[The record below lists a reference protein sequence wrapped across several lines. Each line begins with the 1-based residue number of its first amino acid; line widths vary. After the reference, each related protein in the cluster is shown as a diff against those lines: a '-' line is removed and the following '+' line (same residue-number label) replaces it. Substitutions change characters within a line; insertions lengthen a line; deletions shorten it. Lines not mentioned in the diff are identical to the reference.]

1 MLYACGNT
9 LVVDTDDVAKYVNY
23 ERGQAVKCVVLD
35 GTVFHK
41 AGLITG
47 GVSGA
52 RGSGKRWEEKEV
64 LGLKGRRDELI
75 RELKDIQSE
84 RRGNGAGILEGLR
97 DSLGRVQTEL
107 GECRSDLKKIESR
120 IASLDTEIAHIDARI
135 DALEPQAEAALQV
148 VNKHQAEIE
157 EVRVEI
163 REVQDEVFEPFCEAY
178 EFENVREYE
187 ARRFRHDAQEMEG
200 RAAFNTQKAKLSSL

>member
-9 LVVDTDDVAKYVNY
+9 LITDTSEVAKYVNY

-47 GVSGA
+47 GSSGSG

-75 RELKDIQSE
+75 KELKDIQSE
-84 RRGNGAGILEGLR
+84 RRGNGAGILECLR
-97 DSLGRVQTEL
+97 DDYSKIRAEL
-107 GECRSDLKKIESR
+107 GDCRLDL
-120 IASLDTEIAHIDARI
+120 
-135 DALEPQAEAALQV
+135 V
-148 VNKHQAEIE
+148 
-157 EVRVEI
+157 
-163 REVQDEVFEPFCEAY
+163 C
-178 EFENVREYE
+178 
-187 ARRFRHDAQEMEG
+187 
-200 RAAFNTQKAKLSSL
+200 